1 MEASSLTVTQTE
13 EYISVVFNEEAMSVL
28 EYKVL
33 MNLEKGSFLPAYQ
46 MRQNG
51 RLQMLYIIPGS
62 FHILQPLAHSLE
74 PKLLFY
80 VIEAIDRICREVENN
95 GFLKLEHL
103 DMNPEHIVLDTG
115 SGRLQMIY
123 LPVSG
128 SIGTMILNKDNILRE
143 LFKELTAHNINM
155 KVSTRVQRLYE
166 DLSDHGISLWQIM
179 ENIHT
184 GAYER
189 KLYFDEKGT
198 MLVDAPGQAQDPKG
212 SPYLILVEN
221 RIRMDIRGTS
231 FILGKDPSRA
241 NGIIYNH
248 NAVSRQHC
256 VILYEDGGYYIQDL
270 SSKNGT
276 YVNGQYVSV
285 GSRVSLHDGDR
296 IRLAECDLIFCED
309 KR

>member
-1 MEASSLTVTQTE
+1 MESSSITVTQTE
-13 EYISVVFNEEAMSVL
+13 EYISVVFDEDALSVL

-51 RLQMLYIIPGS
+51 RMQLLYTIPGN

-74 PKLLFY
+74 PEMLFY
-80 VIEAIDRICREVENN
+80 VIEAIDRICTEVENN

-103 DMNPEHIVLDTG
+103 DMNPDHIVFDTG

-128 SIGTMILNKDNILRE
+128 SIGTMMLNKDSILRE

-155 KVSTRVQRLYE
+155 KVSTRVQQLYE
-166 DLSDHGISLWQIM
+166 DLSDQGISLWQIM
-179 ENIHT
+179 EKIRT
-184 GAYER
+184 GSHEG
-189 KLYFDEKGT
+189 K
-198 MLVDAPGQAQDPKG
+198 PH
-212 SPYLILVEN
+212 LILVEN
-221 RIRMDIRGTS
+221 QMRMDICSTS
-231 FILGKDPSRA
+231 FILGKDPDRA

-248 NAVSRQHC
+248 STVSRRHC
-256 VILYEDGGYYIQDL
+256 VILHENGGYYIQDL
-270 SSKNGT
+270 GSKNGT
-276 YVNGQYVSV
+276 YVNGQYVSA
-285 GSRVSLHDGDR
+285 GNKAALHDGDR